1 MTEQRTEQAESCPSW
16 CRSLVGDPDVGLVH
30 PHVSEDIEVGDVEDP
45 LVARMIL
52 LAGSDTV
59 RVVLGQQVVS
69 IEEAQVFASAV
80 LRMTASAELAE
91 PGLGFLELLASRAG
105 LSTGEI
111 VFAANLDVDRV
122 RAQRAGGR
130 VLSRREFDRMALA
143 VAGLVNLQAVIDPV

>member
-1 MTEQRTEQAESCPSW
+1 M
-16 CRSLVGDPDVGLVH
+16 
-30 PHVSEDIEVGDVEDP
+30 
-45 LVARMIL
+45 
-52 LAGSDTV
+52 
-59 RVVLGQQVVS
+59 
-69 IEEAQVFASAV
+69 FASAV

-111 VFAANLDVDRV
+111 AFAANLDVDRV